1 MTVVGTCFIASE
13 PRRPLHSI
21 IGIAFY
27 LPVVTVVRRCDCS
40 SRQLRSSTTAIIM
53 APQVKKAK
61 TAFMFYQADQLA
73 KIRAELG
80 GTTSMGEA
88 MTEVRN
94 TCTQGDLRLSCCLVV
109 IPTIT

>member
-1 MTVVGTCFIASE
+1 
-13 PRRPLHSI
+13 
-21 IGIAFY
+21 
-27 LPVVTVVRRCDCS
+27 
-40 SRQLRSSTTAIIM
+40 M

-94 TCTQGDLRLSCCLVV
+94 TTSTQHKADSAVQCSDLASCCLVV
-109 IPTIT
+109 PVAITSHAMPLHFCGSFFSFFSRRLHRCIIFISSR

>member
-1 MTVVGTCFIASE
+1 
-13 PRRPLHSI
+13 
-21 IGIAFY
+21 
-27 LPVVTVVRRCDCS
+27 
-40 SRQLRSSTTAIIM
+40 M

-94 TCTQGDLRLSCCLVV
+94 MYMVYNKQHAMLR
-109 IPTIT
+109 

>member
-1 MTVVGTCFIASE
+1 
-13 PRRPLHSI
+13 
-21 IGIAFY
+21 
-27 LPVVTVVRRCDCS
+27 
-40 SRQLRSSTTAIIM
+40 M

-80 GTTSMGEA
+80 GTATMGEA

-94 TCTQGDLRLSCCLVV
+94 MYALSCETAQAPGGL
-109 IPTIT
+109 TAF

>member
-1 MTVVGTCFIASE
+1 
-13 PRRPLHSI
+13 
-21 IGIAFY
+21 
-27 LPVVTVVRRCDCS
+27 
-40 SRQLRSSTTAIIM
+40 M

-80 GTTSMGEA
+80 GTATMGEA

-94 TCTQGDLRLSCCLVV
+94 IYSYVYYKSNNSV
-109 IPTIT
+109 M